1 MCSRAGVI
9 AWLVAAL
16 TSVAVAQE
24 PQLAPEGAGLLP
36 EPSEEAALGGTPAAH
51 PFEPDASG
59 GFSRIVFSSE
69 EDPNFKVVIRE
80 YAFPPDNKPHVVTL
94 RAAAVVHVLG
104 EGVSVAVAKAP
115 LELKA
120 AARATVP
127 ANTPIEVTNRGERE
141 VVIRF
146 ITLEGKQP

>member
-1 MCSRAGVI
+1 MCSRARVM
-9 AWLVAAL
+9 AWLAAAL
-16 TSVAVAQE
+16 TSVALAQE
-24 PQLAPEGAGLLP
+24 AQLAPEGTGLLP
-36 EPSEEAALGGTPAAH
+36 EPSEEPALGGTSPAH

-104 EGVSVAVAKAP
+104 EGLGIAVAKAP
-115 LELKA
+115 LELKGSTRA
-120 AARATVP
+120 AVP
-127 ANTPIEVTNRGERE
+127 ANTPIEVTNHGERE

-146 ITLEGKQP
+146 TTFEGK

>member
-1 MCSRAGVI
+1 MCSRARVL

-16 TSVAVAQE
+16 TSVALAQE
-24 PQLAPEGAGLLP
+24 SRLAPEGVGLLP
-36 EPSEEAALGGTPAAH
+36 EPSEEPALGGTPPAR

-69 EDPNFKVVIRE
+69 EDPNFKVIIRE
-80 YAFPPDNKPHVVTL
+80 YAFPPDNKAHVVTL
-94 RAAAVVHVLG
+94 RAAALVHVLG
-104 EGVSVAVAKAP
+104 EGVSIAVAKEP

-120 AARATVP
+120 GARATVP

-146 ITLEGKQP
+146 LTFEGKQL